1 MDYTR
6 YTKGLYTIGK
16 LTEFNDGETIAFF
29 LTPEGQSLV
38 RDTFVEHAKRAK
50 EGDNDGGGVDTTYD
64 GEQAFQRLS
73 DLVQFKMKKAVEVV
87 VEEAEEEH
95 KSQVQ
100 QINERRNSVH
110 AAGTV
115 AEIAAKYGLSK
126 SEVRKMKREG
136 TLDAALAQSE
146 NQDE

>member
-38 RDTFVEHAKRAK
+38 RDTFIEHAKRATDDDRK
-50 EGDNDGGGVDTTYD
+50 DGGSSDTAHD
-64 GEQAFQRLS
+64 GEAAFERLN
-73 DLVQFKMKKAVEVV
+73 DLVRFKMEKVVEAVEEE
-87 VEEAEEEH
+87 VEEVRLT
-95 KSQVQ
+95 KVQ
-100 QINERRNSVH
+100 ELNQQRNQPH

-115 AEIAAKYGLSK
+115 AEIAAKLGVSK
-126 SEVRKMKREG
+126 SEVRRMKREG
-136 TLDAALAQSE
+136 TLDAKLE
-146 NQDE
+146 NN